1 MKNPARLAKYL
12 FSFDAALGIMS
23 IGGAALYGAA
33 YSSKSLWAAFLP
45 IFLPFSILWSLFCY
59 GAYKGLVGTN
69 ALLKVVFWLFVLG
82 HVVGFPVGTAIA
94 ALCIWL
100 WRELSSPADSNRAGV
115 VTRQG
120 SPGDD
125 ATPPL

>member
-1 MKNPARLAKYL
+1 
-12 FSFDAALGIMS
+12 MS

-82 HVVGFPVGTAIA
+82 HVVGFPVARPLRHYASGSGVSCHRLPTATA
-94 ALCIWL
+94 QA
-100 WRELSSPADSNRAGV
+100 SSPGKAL
-115 VTRQG
+115 QG
-120 SPGDD
+120 TMQLPRFSGHLTQPDRRCEMPKSG
-125 ATPPL
+125 PRK